1 MTSADSIACQSARAT
16 PNRFRPERSAV
27 AVIHVGR
34 RITRKALL
42 AGLLFVVSVAA
53 QEPSQ
58 PESSNSNWAALHER
72 GYAAFESGRYSD
84 AVAAL
89 NASLPLAVSPEQR
102 AMTLSDLGYALA
114 ELGRAAEAL
123 AQLEQALAFWRSID
137 PAGHRAVQVA
147 TTVGI
152 LRRTLGNF
160 RGAEEILR
168 AAVDSAHEPLDHVL
182 ALIAFGDLLNEQA
195 RFSEAR
201 PALEQALELSPE
213 RDRSRASALI
223 GLGDAESNSGQFQPG
238 IAHLREAL
246 AISSAIKVPEMEA
259 LALRDLG
266 STYAQA
272 GDFSSARTTL
282 RRALRLLE
290 ADPGMRIQYAGTL
303 VSLGAIYSAENK
315 LGLAEDVLTQAV
327 RVYGDAGPNR
337 RSALAFEYLAA
348 VRAQQKRFAEGEDLA
363 NRAQSTLRSAFGEN
377 SAAAAG
383 ALATLAF
390 VEEKA
395 GNLEQSEQD
404 YSRAVAIV
412 RDRGFTGAA
421 SSGILSGYANVLRKL
436 HRRHDAAIIDRQLK
450 ALRNPGPSR

>member
-1 MTSADSIACQSARAT
+1 
-16 PNRFRPERSAV
+16 
-27 AVIHVGR
+27 VIHVGR
-34 RITRKALL
+34 RITRKAWL
-42 AGLLFVVSVAA
+42 AVLLFVVPAIP
-53 QEPSQ
+53 QERPE
-58 PESSNSNWAALHER
+58 PESASSNWTALHAR
-72 GYAAFESGRYSD
+72 GYAAFANAHYAD
-84 AVAAL
+84 ALADFK
-89 NASLPLAVSPEQR
+89 ASLPLAVGPKER

-114 ELGRAAEAL
+114 ELGRTGEAL

-152 LRRTLGNF
+152 LRRMLGNF

-168 AAVDSAHEPLDHVL
+168 AAVDSAHESSDHAL

-201 PALEQALELSPE
+201 PAFEQALELSPE

-223 GLGDAESNSGQFQPG
+223 GLGDTESNSGRFQPG
-238 IAHLREAL
+238 IARLREAL
-246 AISSAIKVPEMEA
+246 AISSEIRVPEMEA

-272 GDFSSARTTL
+272 GDFSSALTTL

-290 ADPGMRIQYAGTL
+290 TDPGMRIQYAGTL

-315 LGLAEDVLTQAV
+315 LRLAEDALTQAV
-327 RVYGDAGPNR
+327 SVYGDAGPNL
-337 RSALAFEYLAA
+337 RSALAFEYLAI

-363 NRAQSTLRSAFGEN
+363 NRAQSALRNAFGEN
-377 SAAAAG
+377 SVAAAG
-383 ALATLAF
+383 ALATLGF

-412 RDRGFTGAA
+412 RDRGFAGAA
-421 SSGILSGYANVLRKL
+421 SPGILSGYASVLRKL
-436 HRRHDAAIIDRQLK
+436 HRRREAAVIDRQLK
-450 ALRNPGPSR
+450 AFRNAGRPQ